1 MSYDHDSKYF
11 DPETNDFILRMPELT
26 RPDPHPERKDMSPKA
41 RRILEVLDLAV
52 SLEHPAPAPFMT
64 ADEMKEAADVDASD
78 LGKDIARLYPGRNEI
93 ELDGITVVRMMS
105 GNFQV
110 NGFPLRELSTAYL
123 ARLRA
128 AVRVR
133 RY

>member
-1 MSYDHDSKYF
+1 MSDLDEKYLN
-11 DPETNDFILRMPELT
+11 PETNDFILRMPELT
-26 RPDPHPERKDMSPKA
+26 APDPHPEWAELTPEA
-41 RRILEVLDLAV
+41 RANKEAFDLWWN
-52 SLEHPAPAPFMT
+52 LEHPAPAPFMT

-78 LGKDIARLYPGRNEI
+78 LAKDIDRLYRGQNEI

-105 GNFQV
+105 GSFQV
-110 NGFPLRELSTAYL
+110 NGFPLAELSAQYL
-123 ARLRA
+123 SRLRA

>member
-1 MSYDHDSKYF
+1 MNYDDDSKYF
-11 DPETNDFILRMPELT
+11 DPATNDFLPQPVKTVAE
-26 RPDPHPERKDMSPKA
+26 PDPDPDLDGLDPEA
-41 RRILEVLDLAV
+41 RRILEVIDLTTRIEDSRV
-52 SLEHPAPAPFMT
+52 PFAT
-64 ADEMKEAADVDASD
+64 AAELSEAADVEASD

-110 NGFPLRELSTAYL
+110 NGFPLRELSAAYL
-123 ARLRA
+123 GRLRA
-128 AVRVR
+128 AVRLR

>member
-1 MSYDHDSKYF
+1 MSADDYRKYF
-11 DPETNDFILRMPELT
+11 DPATNDFILQPEEAA
-26 RPDPHPERKDMSPKA
+26 PDLHPERADMNPKA
-41 RRILEVLDLAV
+41 RRILEVIDLAV

-78 LGKDIARLYPGRNEI
+78 LAADIARLFPNALEI
-93 ELDGITVVRMMS
+93 ELDGIIVSRMVSGSYTVNS
-105 GNFQV
+105 
-110 NGFPLRELSTAYL
+110 FPLRELSAQYL